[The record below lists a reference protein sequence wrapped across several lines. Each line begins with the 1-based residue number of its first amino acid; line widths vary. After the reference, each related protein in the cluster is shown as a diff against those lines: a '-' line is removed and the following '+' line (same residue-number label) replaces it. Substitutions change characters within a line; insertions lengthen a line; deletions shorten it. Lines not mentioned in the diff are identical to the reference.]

1 MSEMWDD
8 PNLVALRE
16 SLYSGWDMAVPEN
29 PEDVTAQSFAQPPA
43 TDGAAAATTAGNGT
57 EYDPTKTM
65 TAYERWLTEQQ
76 DTQAAQQR
84 QNATATMR
92 ALLESYNLM
101 SLYNTVVD
109 YIKQGYDAEAV
120 SVLIR
125 TTPEYKTRFPAMSAL
140 AQKGRA
146 ISEAEYIEYEQTS
159 SNLERR
165 YGLPAGMLMSNVTRL
180 LENEVSAAELNDRVL
195 LASSASLQAPQ
206 EIRQQ
211 FQDYYGI
218 DSGGLTAYF
227 LDPQIA
233 TPLLERQAASAR
245 IGAEARRQDVGVD
258 RATAEYLQSLG
269 VTQEEARTGF
279 GTVSQARGL
288 TTGRGDV
295 VTNEQLVMG
304 TLAKDQGA
312 QKEIERA
319 IGARKGRF
327 EGGGEFV
334 QSKEGV
340 VGLGSA
346 ATR

>member
-1 MSEMWDD
+1 MSVFGAGPND
-8 PNLVALRE
+8 PWGIPEGMTFEEAFNQNLEAEFGPADGGPDTTVGPTGVATTE
-16 SLYSGWDMAVPEN
+16 YN
-29 PEDVTAQSFAQPPA
+29 PA
-43 TDGAAAATTAGNGT
+43 T
-57 EYDPTKTM
+57 TM
-65 TAYERWLTEQQ
+65 TAYETWLTQQQ
-76 DTQAAQQR
+76 DAQVAQQR

-109 YIKQGYDAEAV
+109 FIKQGYDAEAV

-125 TTPEYKTRFPAMSAL
+125 TTPEYKTRFPAMEEL
-140 AQKGRA
+140 ARKGRA
-146 ISEAEYIEYEQTS
+146 ISEAEYVEYEQTS

-165 YGLPAGMLMSNVTRL
+165 YGLPAGMLMSNVTQL
-180 LENEVSAAELNDRVL
+180 LTNEVSLAELNDRVL
-195 LASSASLQAPQ
+195 LASSAALQAPQ
-206 EIRQQ
+206 DVRQQ
-211 FQDYYGI
+211 FQEYYGI

-245 IGAEARRQDVGVD
+245 IGAEARRQEVGVD

-269 VTQEEARTGF
+269 VTDEQARQGF
-279 GTVSQARGL
+279 GTVAQARGL

-295 VTNEQLVMG
+295 VTSEQLVMG
-304 TLAKDQGA
+304 TLGGDQKA
-312 QKEIERA
+312 QQEIERA
-319 IGARKGRF
+319 VGARRGRF

-334 QSKEGV
+334 QSKEGA